1 MFVVNIEDSKKV
13 SNLQD
18 LIKEKNPSSLGNVDT
33 KDLDL
38 WAAEFEVDVL
48 TTELADKT
56 VNEGQKLSPM
66 KKLSAIFDNVPN
78 DGFLHVIARAPGNP
92 HTLLNLI
99 VTEFDLVLLFLLSS
113 CTVALLMCQRYVAP

>member
-1 MFVVNIEDSKKV
+1 MFVVDIEDSKKV

-18 LIKEKNPSSLGNVDT
+18 LIKEKKAPTLNHIAAS
-33 KDLDL
+33 DLDL

-66 KKLSAIFDNVPN
+66 KKISAIFVPN
-78 DGFLHVIARAPGNP
+78 DGFLHVIAKAPGNP